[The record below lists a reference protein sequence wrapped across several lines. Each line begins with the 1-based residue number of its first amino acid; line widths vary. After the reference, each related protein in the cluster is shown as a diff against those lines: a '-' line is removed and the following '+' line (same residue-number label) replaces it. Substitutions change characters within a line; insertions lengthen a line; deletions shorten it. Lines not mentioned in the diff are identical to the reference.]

1 MMDGSLDTRRPASL
15 PDERGRAASV
25 PASVVMPTD
34 ARRDAA
40 VARMANER
48 FKLHGLS
55 LLGDAMRAVLAH
67 VSRAADVDE
76 RDAVD
81 AVLKHLSRAELAS
94 GVVTR
99 ETIENA
105 LEEMRA
111 EGEIDAVGAED
122 ADMDDPDGRAGVSAT
137 HDALM
142 MQHTEGLIVCDA
154 FKTKRYAYDPQR
166 RTFDENV
173 APSKIECAAESKI
186 DLYRDRF
193 LLLQQRLA
201 RSRKFERSTLRTTD
215 RRGIELSSIQSLL
228 GSQAERRFIAGSL
241 SQLEDGRFHM
251 EDLTGTV
258 RVDLTACERSA
269 GLFTEN
275 CVVIAEGE
283 VRPDG
288 VFEVIELMFPPS
300 ESREATR
307 NATNALDFFGAGH
320 ILRPNELEELEK
332 KEHEREGEMF
342 IVLSD
347 VWLDQQRTFDRL
359 EKMFEAYDA
368 QDDVP
373 GLIVFMGDFT
383 STPFGS
389 THCDFTA
396 YRDGFDRLADLLEE
410 YPRLRQ
416 ESRFVFVPGP
426 GDPGLN
432 AALPRP
438 GLQPSLVGALAE
450 KVPRARFASNPAK
463 IRYFSQDL
471 VFFRDDLQAKMRRN
485 CLIPPDDAKA
495 PEDGAADGGAS
506 DAVFKHLAATLVQQA
521 HLCPLPMTQNPIY
534 WEYDHALWLYPAP
547 NGIFLGDRTGR
558 QAVVNFEQTSLAN
571 PGCFADDGSFLVYRP
586 AYGTVEFSAVP

>member
-25 PASVVMPTD
+25 PPSVVMPTD

-228 GSQAERRFIAGSL
+228 GSHAERRFIAGSL

-251 EDLTGTV
+251 ED
-258 RVDLTACERSA
+258 
-269 GLFTEN
+269 
-275 CVVIAEGE
+275 
-283 VRPDG
+283 
-288 VFEVIELMFPPS
+288 
-300 ESREATR
+300 
-307 NATNALDFFGAGH
+307 
-320 ILRPNELEELEK
+320 
-332 KEHEREGEMF
+332 
-342 IVLSD
+342 
-347 VWLDQQRTFDRL
+347 
-359 EKMFEAYDA
+359 
-368 QDDVP
+368 
-373 GLIVFMGDFT
+373 
-383 STPFGS
+383 
-389 THCDFTA
+389 
-396 YRDGFDRLADLLEE
+396 
-410 YPRLRQ
+410 
-416 ESRFVFVPGP
+416 
-426 GDPGLN
+426 
-432 AALPRP
+432 
-438 GLQPSLVGALAE
+438 
-450 KVPRARFASNPAK
+450 
-463 IRYFSQDL
+463 
-471 VFFRDDLQAKMRRN
+471 
-485 CLIPPDDAKA
+485 
-495 PEDGAADGGAS
+495 
-506 DAVFKHLAATLVQQA
+506 
-521 HLCPLPMTQNPIY
+521 
-534 WEYDHALWLYPAP
+534 
-547 NGIFLGDRTGR
+547 
-558 QAVVNFEQTSLAN
+558 
-571 PGCFADDGSFLVYRP
+571 
-586 AYGTVEFSAVP
+586 